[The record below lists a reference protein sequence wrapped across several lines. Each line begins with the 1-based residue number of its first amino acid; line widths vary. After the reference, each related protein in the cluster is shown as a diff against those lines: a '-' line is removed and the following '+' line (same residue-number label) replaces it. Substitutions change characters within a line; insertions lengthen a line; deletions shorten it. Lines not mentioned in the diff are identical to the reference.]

1 MYTNIKETLLTADI
15 SSFRKESL
23 LKKLYYLL
31 GSNVLLKTLCI
42 IAPLYRLKVT
52 GIANGNYKI
61 STLPSKTIELIKK
74 AV

>member
-42 IAPLYRLKVT
+42 APLYRLKVT